1 MAMEITAVRSSRL
14 RLPSSVGRTSAS
26 IVQLPTANTRLPEFF
41 ALMKPRVMLLAVFT
55 ALAGML
61 IAPTH
66 LDLLLGAVA
75 IVAIAIGAGA
85 AGVLN
90 MWYDADIDR
99 VMSRTAMRPIPRG
112 TVSRGEALVFGLA
125 LGAGSIAVLALR
137 PTWRRRDCSL
147 SRSSSTS
154 SCTRSG

>member
-26 IVQLPTANTRLPEFF
+26 IVQLPTENKRLSGFF

-55 ALAGML
+55 ALVGFL
-61 IAPTH
+61 LAPRH
-66 LDLLLGAVA
+66 PDLLLGFIALL
-75 IVAIAIGAGA
+75 AIAMGAGA

-112 TVSRGEALVFGLA
+112 AVSRGEALIFGLA
-125 LGAGSIAVLALR
+125 LGAGSIAILAAAANLEAAGVPASAMFVSVLV
-137 PTWRRRDCSL
+137 
-147 SRSSSTS
+147 
-154 SCTRSG
+154 

>member
-1 MAMEITAVRSSRL
+1 MEIAAVRSSRL
-14 RLPSSVGRTSAS
+14 RLPLSVGRTSAS
-26 IVQLPTANTRLPEFF
+26 IVQLPTENTRVSEFF

-90 MWYDADIDR
+90 MWYDADVDR

-112 TVSRGEALVFGLA
+112 TISRVEALVFGL
-125 LGAGSIAVLALR
+125 VLAA
-137 PTWRRRDCSL
+137 CSADF
-147 SRSSSTS
+147 
-154 SCTRSG
+154 TRSAFAPVQGSGANCAGR